1 MKCLNPVAQP
11 HRSDVF
17 CGPKKKLKSPLAKK
31 SQKNSIKML
40 KKEKKIIIICYLISY
55 VLCLLSIMHRNF
67 YASMEIEQRYCFCA
81 FSHIICTHEYLKQ
94 RDIRASSELQ
104 LV

>member
-1 MKCLNPVAQP
+1 
-11 HRSDVF
+11 
-17 CGPKKKLKSPLAKK
+17 
-31 SQKNSIKML
+31 ML

-67 YASMEIEQRYCFCA
+67 YATMEIEQSYCFCA

-94 RDIRASSELQ
+94 RHPCFLRVAIS
-104 LV
+104 LVVNW